1 MPNPRSS
8 SPRRTGRVV
17 ALIAVAALAVSACAP
32 SGGQQASPT
41 PTLGPTPMPSANP
54 YTGAT
59 EGSGKGVKL
68 GYLSFGE
75 LVPFVAQITG
85 GIRSQAEVAGAQLVE
100 CDANLDAKNVDSCMK
115 TLSEAGIAGLIQ
127 FQSTL
132 ADPALVCPQVPSGV
146 PVLAVEFDQPPCA
159 KTLVSSDD
167 LRAGQIAGTAVGQ
180 WVKEKWSCTYDAY
193 VSFEST
199 AAAVKSQKRMEGYA
213 QGFSAICPI
222 TNPQIGRAIDTE
234 ATARTAITDVLATLP
249 GKSRIVVVAVNGD
262 AAIGALD
269 GASAAGRAT
278 DVWVSGQGAEPR
290 ARNLIRTNEHYIGDS
305 AYFPE
310 RFGNTIVPA
319 MLDLVAGKTVQPLL
333 LIEPAWVDAGN
344 IDEIYPE

>member
-17 ALIAVAALAVSACAP
+17 ALLAAAAIAVSACAP
-32 SGGQQASPT
+32 SGGQEASPT
-41 PTLGPTPMPSANP
+41 PTLGPTPTPSANP

-75 LVPFVAQITG
+75 LVPFVFQISE
-85 GIRSQAEVAGAQLVE
+85 GIRSQAEVAGAELIV
-100 CDANLDAKNVDSCMK
+100 CDANLDAKKVDSCMK

-234 ATARTAITDVLATLP
+234 VDGP
-249 GKSRIVVVAVNGD
+249 GRDHRRSR
-262 AAIGALD
+262 GAPGQVQD
-269 GASAAGRAT
+269 RRRGR
-278 DVWVSGQGAEPR
+278 QR
-290 ARNLIRTNEHYIGDS
+290 
-305 AYFPE
+305 
-310 RFGNTIVPA
+310 
-319 MLDLVAGKTVQPLL
+319 
-333 LIEPAWVDAGN
+333 
-344 IDEIYPE
+344 